1 MRKITQDAFNAF
13 IEGRPFRKT
22 GNGAT
27 EVVIDE
33 DGTRRLRLHG
43 NTIAEYDPADR
54 GVYITDA
61 GWGSVTTR
69 ERLKPFATV
78 SQSKWVQHL
87 TVYDDETG
95 EWAGFGPW
103 DGSLTFVGVIKPGV
117 DNWRGPRFV
126 QVSEADLTPV
136 ERAQARADRIK
147 ANLDAQG
154 EDYDE
159 ATHAAYAEA
168 LEAVGRAA

>member
-1 MRKITQDAFNAF
+1 MRKITRDAADAF
-13 IEGRPFRKT
+13 IEGRPFRKS
-22 GNGAT
+22 GNGRT
-27 EVVIDE
+27 EVEILD
-33 DGTRRLRLHG
+33 DGTRRLLLHG
-43 NTIAEYDPADR
+43 NRIAEYDPADR

-69 ERLKPFATV
+69 ERLKPFASVT
-78 SQSKWVQHL
+78 QSNFQQYLGVF
-87 TVYDDETG
+87 DDATG
-95 EWAGFGPW
+95 EWTSFGPW
-103 DGSLTFVGVIKPGV
+103 DGSLTFVGIIKPGV

-126 QVSEADLTPV
+126 PVSEADLTPR

-147 ANLDAQG
+147 ANLDEQG

-159 ATHAAYAEA
+159 ATHAAYADA